1 MIFAKIRT
9 YTICWVSK
17 SPIAFLIISTKKDA
31 VETHLFLRPRDPAR
45 EIWDGAR
52 LGLERAVDTLGV
64 DQTYDIHDLEAM
76 LPDFLLGARTVYYG
90 LGRESFQQMDRT
102 VLDALATARGRRRR
116 TVIAPDLISE
126 PNDLLHPMRA
136 IKSADEIELMRKA
149 SELTN
154 LGHRR
159 AMSVTAPGVRE
170 YQVEA
175 AMEFEWSV
183 RGAMRNAYPSIVGS
197 GPNACILHYR
207 AGDRVM
213 QDGELVLVDAG
224 CEYGLYASDVT
235 RTWPVSGQ
243 FTDAQA
249 AIYRIVLAA
258 ELKGIDAARVGN
270 TINDVHLAIHSRTY

>member
-1 MIFAKIRT
+1 MT
-9 YTICWVSK
+9 
-17 SPIAFLIISTKKDA
+17 

-136 IKSADEIELMRKA
+136 IKSADEIDLMRKA

-235 RTWPVSGQ
+235 ERGRSVDNLPMHRQ
-243 FTDAQA
+243 LFTGSSW
-249 AIYRIVLAA
+249 LP
-258 ELKGIDAARVGN
+258 N
-270 TINDVHLAIHSRTY
+270 